1 MFSVIQIMDMIKYRQ
16 RSVMD
21 MTRVKVKKAIASSVI
36 TVMFFTGSGG
46 GLCNVTFAQQ
56 ATETSQEKTDIKT
69 RINRILEPK
78 IEVRAIPKENAYIP
92 KGTVISVELTEELSS
107 KKNHVGDDVKLK
119 TLDNIIIN
127 DVIVVPAGSLVSG
140 EVTKCTSSGLFGR
153 AGKLEFTIN
162 SVKAVNGV
170 EIPLQYTELKEAGS
184 DDGAVAVA
192 AAVTLIGGLFMKGK
206 NVSFPA
212 GSKMSAKVVADTDL
226 NVQLDDLSEAMSPNK
241 PHGVVIQIA
250 Q

>member
-1 MFSVIQIMDMIKYRQ
+1 MYMRGKKIIATSVVATMFLVE
-16 RSVMD
+16 
-21 MTRVKVKKAIASSVI
+21 
-36 TVMFFTGSGG
+36 SGV
-46 GLCNVTFAQQ
+46 CNVAFAQQ
-56 ATETSQEKTDIKT
+56 ATQEKADIKT
-69 RINRILEPK
+69 RINQILEPK
-78 IEVRAIPKENAYIP
+78 VEVRTIPKGNAYIP
-92 KGTVISVELTEELSS
+92 KETIINVELTEELSS
-107 KKNHVGDDVKLK
+107 KKNRVGDAVKLK
-119 TLDNIIIN
+119 TLDNVIIN
-127 DVIVVPAGSLVSG
+127 DVIVIPAGSLVSG
-140 EVTKCTSSGLFGR
+140 EVTKCTGSGLFGR

-226 NVQLDDLSEAMSPNK
+226 NVQLDDLAEAMSPHK